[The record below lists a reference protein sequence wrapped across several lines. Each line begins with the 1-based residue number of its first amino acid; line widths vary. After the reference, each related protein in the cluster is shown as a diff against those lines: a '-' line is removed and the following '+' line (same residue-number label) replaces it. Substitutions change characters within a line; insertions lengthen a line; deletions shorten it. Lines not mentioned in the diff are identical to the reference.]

1 MSSTII
7 DSMNTYQGIPSTV
20 LESAVTAIQEARHGD
35 SCACTLHRLEALA
48 ELQNMLT
55 RTIRDNVEIARSFDH
70 SWAEIGTALG
80 FTRQAAQQ
88 RFGLSE

>member
-1 MSSTII
+1 MNTHGATPSTIL
-7 DSMNTYQGIPSTV
+7 D
-20 LESAVTAIQEARHGD
+20 SAVAAIQEARHGD

-48 ELQNMLT
+48 ELQAMLT
-55 RTIRDNVEIARSFDH
+55 RTIRDQVEDARSFNH